1 MLSPSQRP
9 GLRKRAASSVIR
21 DAESLPA
28 SRIPDDRAVLPNPG
42 IPGGPGVPGFRTR
55 PFASG
60 TRDAGNGRPERCGHP
75 APGQGT
81 FSDSTRCADPR
92 RGVRRCSTTACG
104 DRDAGP
110 LHHRGG
116 TRDSGKLWRTIR
128 ARNTENRGFRGG
140 KRRDAAPQQDSRH
153 VSWSRTGRDTGHG
166 MPRTARVR
174 RTHPENDR
182 PTPGTAGL
190 RSNRPVHA
198 RNNRPSSD
206 ERTGSRPATTLRHY
220 APPPTSKREIG
231 RPRLMCATSRLAC
244 HGFFAPPP
252 LAGLPV

>member
-1 MLSPSQRP
+1 MPERHKSR
-9 GLRKRAASSVIR
+9 RTTASSVIR
-21 DAESLPA
+21 DAEPFPV
-28 SRIPDDRAVLPNPG
+28 SRITDDRAVLPNPG

-116 TRDSGKLWRTIR
+116 TRGSGELWRTIR

-153 VSWSRTGRDTGHG
+153 VSWSRTGRDTGHRV
-166 MPRTARVR
+166 PRAARVR
-174 RTHPENDR
+174 GARPESDR
-182 PTPGTAGL
+182 PHGRT
-190 RSNRPVHA
+190 
-198 RNNRPSSD
+198 D
-206 ERTGSRPATTLRHY
+206 RTGGNGRTGLRPATTLRHY
-220 APPPTSKREIG
+220 APPPTSG
-231 RPRLMCATSRLAC
+231 RKI
-244 HGFFAPPP
+244 
-252 LAGLPV
+252 

>member
-1 MLSPSQRP
+1 MLSLSQC
-9 GLRKRAASSVIR
+9 
-21 DAESLPA
+21 
-28 SRIPDDRAVLPNPG
+28 
-42 IPGGPGVPGFRTR
+42 PGFRTIG
-55 PFASG
+55 PFSRIREFRAAPASPDSGRGRSPPGLVTPG
-60 TRDAGNGRPERCGHP
+60 TAVWSDADTRLRAKGP
-75 APGQGT
+75 

-116 TRDSGKLWRTIR
+116 TRGSGELWRTIR
-128 ARNTENRGFRGG
+128 ARNTENRGFGL
-140 KRRDAAPQQDSRH
+140 RRDAAPQQALRH

-244 HGFFAPPP
+244 HGFFAPRWRGSRCEPGGGGF
-252 LAGLPV
+252 AGRG